1 MDFKY
6 RLTLFL
12 LIITLFNLWGQTKS
26 VLVEA
31 ESFNDKGGWFIDQ
44 QSMDIMGSPYL
55 IAHGMG
61 TPVKEANTL
70 SLIHI

>member
-12 LIITLFNLWGQTKS
+12 LIISILTLWGQTKF

-61 TPVKEANTL
+61 TPEMRFFK
-70 SLIHI
+70 